1 MALYGKLPAKSSLQG
16 AARIP
21 EDKLYGLGW
30 PIGEDSDFAYLNK
43 ASKESL
49 IRSQVKQILL
59 TRKGE
64 RVMLPTFGVSLDDYL
79 FAPLT
84 ADLAN
89 LLAFEVRDAIQ
100 THATNI
106 EVLKI
111 TSKVEENYKGFG
123 LPGLVVNLLVREKK
137 SNNIVDV
144 GITI

>member
-43 ASKESL
+43 ASKEAL
-49 IRSQVKQILL
+49 IRSQVKQIIF

-64 RVMLPTFGVSLDDYL
+64 RVMLPSYGVSLDDYL

-84 ADLAN
+84 GDLAN
-89 LLAFEVRDAIQ
+89 LLAYEIRDTIN
-100 THATNI
+100 TYATNI
-106 EVLKI
+106 EVVKVV
-111 TSKVEENYKGFG
+111 SKVEENYKGFG

-137 SNNIVDV
+137 SNNLVDV